1 MSFFSFFHKEQEN
14 FIFLCFGNV
23 DRSDDGLGLLIAKSL
38 KEKFPD
44 KVISEDE
51 IDITSYLLEIID
63 NTAIEVV
70 IIIDAIDFGAQ
81 PGTLLITSRID
92 KAVRQIS
99 SHQLPFQQIV
109 KILTDNN
116 KEVVLCGIQIKTT
129 EFMGKM
135 SDEVLEGIRNL
146 LSYFV
151 D

>member
-1 MSFFSFFHKEQEN
+1 MFFSSFFHKEQED

-23 DRSDDGLGLLIAKSL
+23 DRSDDGIGLIIAKRL
-38 KEKFPD
+38 KERYPD
-44 KVISEDE
+44 SVISEDE

-63 NTAIEVV
+63 NTKIKIV
-70 IIIDAIDFGAQ
+70 IIIDAIDFGAS
-81 PGTLLITSRID
+81 PGTLLITSRTD
-92 KAVRQIS
+92 KAIRQIS

-116 KEVVLCGIQIKTT
+116 KEVILCGIQIKTT
-129 EFMGKM
+129 EFMGKI
-135 SDEVLEGIRNL
+135 SKEVLEGSRNL

>member
-1 MSFFSFFHKEQEN
+1 MFFSSFFHKEQED

-23 DRSDDGLGLLIAKSL
+23 DRSDDGIGLIIAKRL
-38 KEKFPD
+38 KERFPD
-44 KVISEDE
+44 DVISEDE
-51 IDITSYLLEIID
+51 IDITSYLLEIVD
-63 NTAIEVV
+63 NTKIKIV
-70 IIIDAIDFGAQ
+70 IIIDAVDFGAL
-81 PGTLLITSRID
+81 PGTLLITSRTD
-92 KAVRQIS
+92 KAIRQIS
-99 SHQLPFQQIV
+99 SHQLPLQQIV

-116 KEVVLCGIQIKTT
+116 KEVILCGIQIKTT

>member
-1 MSFFSFFHKEQEN
+1 MFFSSFFHKEQED

-23 DRSDDGLGLLIAKSL
+23 DRSDDGIGLIIAKRL
-38 KEKFPD
+38 KERYPD
-44 KVISEDE
+44 NVISEDE

-63 NTAIEVV
+63 NAEIKIV
-70 IIIDAIDFGAQ
+70 IIIDAVDFGAL
-81 PGTLLITSRID
+81 PGTLLITSETD

-116 KEVVLCGIQIKTT
+116 KEVILCGIQIKTT
-129 EFMGKM
+129 EFMGKI
-135 SDEVLEGIRNL
+135 SNEVLKGSRNL
-146 LSYFV
+146 LSYFI